1 MGQNF
6 EHAVWDRSKLTK
18 ELNKPGSKIAQGVKE

>member
-1 MGQNF
+1 MAQNF

-18 ELNKPGSKIAQGVKE
+18 VLNRPGSHVGANVKE

>member
-6 EHAVWDRSKLTK
+6 EHAVWDRSLLTK
-18 ELNKPGSKIAQGVKE
+18 VLNMPGSQIMQDVKE